1 MKQFILDPGV
11 VDLFPDVQI
20 NVMTLQGIDNHIQ
33 ADKLDYFQTLLDE
46 GTKAAQQFITVE
58 PFRENPVVDQWRQAF
73 RQFKTKKGARATT
86 EALLKRVSQGKTF
99 SPIMPLV
106 DIYNSVSLKYGA
118 SCGGEDV
125 DAIVGDMHQGIAKG
139 GESFLPYGETEDM
152 PALSGEVCYLDNKG
166 AVCRCFNWRES
177 QRTELT
183 EATTNPILVIESI
196 NREQAKRADSAIIEL
211 QKLCDDFFKVEG
223 TLQKVTADNRAVV
236 ISE

>member
-1 MKQFILDPGV
+1 MKKLILDPQV

-20 NVMTLQGIDNHIQ
+20 NVMTLVGIDNHVQ
-33 ADKLDYFQTLLDE
+33 TDKLAYLQKLLDE
-46 GTKAAQQFITVE
+46 GTQAAEQYITVE
-58 PFRENPVVDQWRQAF
+58 PFRKNPVVDQWRQAF
-73 RQFKTKKGARATT
+73 RKFKTKKGARATT

-106 DIYNSVSLKYGA
+106 DLYNSVSLKYGA

-125 DAIVGDMHQGIAKG
+125 DAIAGDMHLGVAKG

-152 PALSGEVCYLDNKG
+152 PALPGEVCYLDDKG

-183 EATTNPILVIESI
+183 EATRNPILVIESI
-196 NREQAKRADSAIIEL
+196 NKKQAERSDAAMAEL
-211 QKLCDDFFKVEG
+211 QQLCEDFFTVKG
-223 TLQKVTADNRAVV
+223 TVQKVSGAQREVQID
-236 ISE
+236 